1 MPVKLRAA
9 RAAARWS
16 LTRRQSEVLALVV
29 EGLPTRTM
37 AAVLGVS
44 ERAVEAHLTAI
55 FEKAQVETRAELA
68 STVWR
73 A

>member
-1 MPVKLRAA
+1 
-9 RAAARWS
+9 
-16 LTRRQSEVLALVV
+16 VLALVV

-44 ERAVEAHLTAI
+44 ERCVEAHLTAI

-68 STVWR
+68 AAVWQG
-73 A
+73 